1 MEKFAVI
8 GMGRFG
14 MRLAQLLAES
24 GADVIA
30 VDRNK
35 SLVDEVADD
44 VARAVCLNATDE
56 EALRA
61 QGIDKV
67 DVAIVGI
74 GSAFESAILTTV
86 LLKQIGVPRVICR
99 AASEVRAKILE
110 KVGADDIVNPERES
124 AERWRTQLMATNIM
138 ERIDLAEDFSLLQ
151 VAAPESFAGKSL
163 GDLDV
168 RKKFQVQVVAIRRS
182 TQDTDADG
190 LQRTRNVVI
199 SVPMA
204 DSVIKP
210 GDVLLLIANDDAMKT
225 FPAR

>member
-1 MEKFAVI
+1 M
-8 GMGRFG
+8 
-14 MRLAQLLAES
+14 
-24 GADVIA
+24 
-30 VDRNK
+30 
-35 SLVDEVADD
+35 
-44 VARAVCLNATDE
+44 NAIDE

-74 GSAFESAILTTV
+74 GSTFESAILATV

-99 AASEVRAKILE
+99 AASGVRAKILE

-124 AERWRTQLMATNIM
+124 AERWRTRLMATNIM

-151 VAAPESFAGKSL
+151 VAAPESFVGKSL
-163 GDLDV
+163 GDLNV
-168 RKKFQVQVVAIRRS
+168 RKKFQVQVVAIRRC

-190 LQRTRNVVI
+190 MKRTRNVVI

-204 DSVIKP
+204 DSVIKA
-210 GDVLLLIANDDAMKT
+210 GDVLLLIANDDAMKS